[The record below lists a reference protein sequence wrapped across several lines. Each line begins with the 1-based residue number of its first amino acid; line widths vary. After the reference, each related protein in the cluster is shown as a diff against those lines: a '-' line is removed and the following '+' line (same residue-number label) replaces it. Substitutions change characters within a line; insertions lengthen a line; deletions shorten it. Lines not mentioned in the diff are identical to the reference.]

1 MKTIK
6 LIKILVEQELKEI
19 DGGIMDPNMVPF
31 VPHREP
37 AADTANEP
45 EEPNEVDHLYRAALK
60 ARLATEELVKALE
73 DPIYDEVYEASFK
86 ATMALRDALNGLESL
101 GANPKADERVVA
113 PIPGKPV
120 QPDSSASAGTKYI
133 PMAYT
138 GQAIY

>member
-6 LIKILVEQELKEI
+6 LIRTLIEQELKEI

-45 EEPNEVDHLYRAALK
+45 EEPNEVDRLYRVALK
-60 ARLATEELVKALE
+60 ARLAAEELVKALE

-86 ATMALRDALNGLESL
+86 ATTALRDALNGLESL
-101 GANPKADERVVA
+101 GADPKPDERVVA
-113 PIPGKPV
+113 PIPGE
-120 QPDSSASAGTKYI
+120 QPTGAQVGTAHL
-133 PMAYT
+133 PMVYT
-138 GQAIY
+138 GQTF